1 MRSSSRMR
9 APTKQS
15 TQLVGSTQTRTH
27 THMTSCVRFAL
38 SQSLSQCCFFL
49 LRFHSARAGL
59 EKHLKIRWNAI
70 NSMNTVVSN
79 AHSHWES
86 WRTIRCLSSWLLFF
100 CAKIA
105 NDTKTHTYIHQ
116 AVVVAAAAALPT
128 QMIRYYSS
136 ENKHGEMI
144 IKRNG
149 ANGAANRSALFSS
162 CSVDGRR
169 TTKFNKRLI
178 GMRCGAGP
186 CGIADKVRKKRN
198 SFNSMF
204 VAAFDRFRF
213 ISK

>member
-1 MRSSSRMR
+1 MCSFRAQSVTQSMLFFSSSFSFSSCGARKTPKNSLECDKFNEYSRFKR
-9 APTKQS
+9 ALTLRELAHNS
-15 TQLVGSTQTRTH
+15 VSIELIVI
-27 THMTSCVRFAL
+27 
-38 SQSLSQCCFFL
+38 FL
-49 LRFHSARAGL
+49 RKNSKRH
-59 EKHLKIRWNAI
+59 EK
-70 NSMNTVVSN
+70 
-79 AHSHWES
+79 
-86 WRTIRCLSSWLLFF
+86 
-100 CAKIA
+100 
-105 NDTKTHTYIHQ
+105 HTYIHQ